1 MTHPYGSPGYAA
13 TLAHVGRPIWVEPW
27 DAAMLLRE
35 APSGAVDAAGPHPF
49 GALHGAAD
57 LCGGLEALRAAGAVS
72 AVLVADPFH
81 GPPPDRLRAAFDL
94 FVPFKTHWTV
104 ERRAGAFAPSAHHRG
119 CIRLA
124 ERRCRVRP
132 AALRDHLDEWCRLYG
147 ELTRRHGITGTHD
160 YPRESFAALAGMEG
174 LRGFLAEDA
183 AGEVIAMHLWIDD
196 GRVAYSHLAATDA
209 AGYRAGAAYALYA
222 AAIEHFAGREAIDL
236 GGGAGLADDAADGLA
251 AFKRGF
257 ANASRVAHLCGRVLD
272 GAAYARLSAGREAE
286 GYFPAYRSPRLSA
299 HPPARCAGSP

>member
-1 MTHPYGSPGYAA
+1 MTHPYAGLRYAA
-13 TLAHVGRPIWVEPW
+13 TLAHVGRAIWVEPW
-27 DAAMLLRE
+27 DATMLLRE
-35 APSGAVDAAGPHPF
+35 APGGAVDAAGPHPF
-49 GALHGAAD
+49 GALGEAAD

-81 GPPPDRLRAAFDL
+81 GPAPDRLRAAFDI
-94 FVPFKTHWTV
+94 VAPFKTHLTV
-104 ERRAGAFAPSAHHRG
+104 EPRAGAFAPSAHHRG

-124 ERRCRVRP
+124 ERRCRVRQ

-160 YPRESFAALAGMEG
+160 YPRASFVALAETEG
-174 LRGFLAEDA
+174 LHGFLAEGA
-183 AGEVIAMHLWIDD
+183 AGEVIGMHLWIDD

-209 AGYRAGAAYALYA
+209 AGYRAGAPYALHA
-222 AAIEHFAGREAIDL
+222 AAIAHFAGREAIDL

-272 GAAYARLSAGREAE
+272 GAAYARLSAGREE
-286 GYFPAYRSPRLSA
+286 RGYFPAYRAPRLSA
-299 HPPARCAGSP
+299 RPPAPRAGFP